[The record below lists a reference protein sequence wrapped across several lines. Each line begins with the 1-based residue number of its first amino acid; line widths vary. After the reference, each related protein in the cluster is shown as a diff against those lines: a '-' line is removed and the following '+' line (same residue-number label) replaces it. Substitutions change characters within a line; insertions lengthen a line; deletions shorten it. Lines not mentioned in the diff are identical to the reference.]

1 MKKFFI
7 GLLMYIIFIVLYFL
21 QADFFSWFTIA
32 GISPNIFVIFILFIG
47 LFTDN
52 KFALILALLT
62 GITLDLIG
70 GRTLGVTA
78 ILFML
83 IAIAARYFDKNF
95 SKENKFSIIIMV
107 VGMTIG
113 FEVINYFLNVVILEI
128 SAEIMAFLKIL
139 SIEILYNVLLT
150 IILYRL
156 ILKLGSLLE
165 GQFRQKNIL
174 TRYF

>member
-95 SKENKFSIIIMV
+95 SKENKFSSKCCNFRNICRDN
-107 VGMTIG
+107 G
-113 FEVINYFLNVVILEI
+113 FFKDFIN
-128 SAEIMAFLKIL
+128 
-139 SIEILYNVLLT
+139 
-150 IILYRL
+150 
-156 ILKLGSLLE
+156 
-165 GQFRQKNIL
+165 
-174 TRYF
+174 

>member
-128 SAEIMAFLKIL
+128 SAEIRAFLKIL

>member
-52 KFALILALLT
+52 KFSLILALLT

-128 SAEIMAFLKIL
+128 SAEIRAFLKIL

>member
-1 MKKFFI
+1 
-7 GLLMYIIFIVLYFL
+7 
-21 QADFFSWFTIA
+21 
-32 GISPNIFVIFILFIG
+32 
-47 LFTDN
+47 
-52 KFALILALLT
+52 
-62 GITLDLIG
+62 
-70 GRTLGVTA
+70 
-78 ILFML
+78 
-83 IAIAARYFDKNF
+83 
-95 SKENKFSIIIMV
+95 MV

-128 SAEIMAFLKIL
+128 SAEIRAFLKIL